1 MPVAESAAAMTLEE
15 FLTWEANQ
23 DIRHEYVNGEVYD
36 HAGASDVHV
45 TITLN
50 LGSLLRA
57 HLRGSLCR
65 VYLAD
70 MKVRVGDESV
80 FYPDVFV
87 TCDPSDKDRTHTKEN
102 PVLVVE
108 VLSPSTAAF
117 DRGRK
122 FARYR
127 SLPSL
132 QEYLLIDTAS
142 RAVDL
147 YRLGSDGLW
156 VLHPFT
162 GTDNLALASVEFTC
176 SLDHLYEDVSFPSL
190 VS

>member
-1 MPVAESAAAMTLEE
+1 MPVAESSAAMTLEG
-15 FLTWEANQ
+15 FLAWEAAQ
-23 DIRHEYVNGEVYD
+23 DTRHEYVAGEVYD
-36 HAGASDVHV
+36 HAEASDVHV

-57 HLRGSLCR
+57 HLRGNPCR

-70 MKVRVGDESV
+70 MRVLVGADAV

-87 TCDPSDKDRTHTKEN
+87 TCDPSDKDRTHSKES

-122 FARYR
+122 FAHYR

-147 YRLGSDGLW
+147 YRRGADGLW
-156 VLHPFT
+156 VLHPSA
-162 GTDNLALASVEFTC
+162 GGDNLTLASVAFTC
-176 SLDHLYEDVSFPSL
+176 SLDDLYEDVSFPS
-190 VS
+190 SAP